1 MKKSGFCW
9 TGNSKF
15 TGPSKCGP
23 EPPLVLAGVLSN
35 VDQRRQLLSLDETVV
50 QKMTKDTLISEHK
63 ARRDMAGGRYFTQT
77 TPLNADP
84 SYDEII

>member
-1 MKKSGFCW
+1 M
-9 TGNSKF
+9 
-15 TGPSKCGP
+15 
-23 EPPLVLAGVLSN
+23 LAGVLSN

-63 ARRDMAGGRYFTQT
+63 ARRDGRRSILHPT